1 MIDSIGYIASVFVA
15 VSLIVSNSVKFRVFN
30 TLGCITFIIY
40 GILFNAFPVILT
52 NSILLVI
59 NILQLIKLSKI
70 EEQFQFVPVQLGDKI
85 VEKFLNFYAKDITN
99 YFPDFK
105 FQQSNPS
112 QISFVVLRDIS
123 IANIFVATIDNT
135 GNAAIQ
141 VNYTVPQYRDYKVTK
156 FILEKEKN
164 TLISL
169 GVKKIIY
176 EKVENKTYLQFLQI
190 MGFTQEVINNNKCWV
205 KSL

>member
-1 MIDSIGYIASVFVA
+1 MVQI
-15 VSLIVSNSVKFRVFN
+15 SLNANQVW
-30 TLGCITFIIY
+30 TLCLY
-40 GILFNAFPVILT
+40 R
-52 NSILLVI
+52 
-59 NILQLIKLSKI
+59 
-70 EEQFQFVPVQLGDKI
+70 
-85 VEKFLNFYAKDITN
+85 N

-105 FQQSNPS
+105 FQQSNSS

-123 IANIFVATIDNT
+123 IANIFVATIDNA

-141 VNYTVPQYRDYKVTK
+141 ANYTVPQYRDYKVTK

-176 EKVENKTYLQFLQI
+176 EKVENKTYLQFLQV
-190 MGFTQEVINNNKCWV
+190 MGFTQEIINNNKCWV